1 MHRIR
6 LDRLSR
12 HQHKVDTLRKC
23 GNEQMSFHQRK
34 VIAETDTWPRP
45 KGKIGMT
52 GKLLFSFRCEAFGVK
67 HLWIR
72 EVGWCV
78 VQDVGRYDDDVS
90 FRHQIAAY
98 LDIVRSG
105 VKIPHIFLNQLVHVI
120 LRNALDGCDD
130 PFVLRWVI
138 DGTQYLQTDGR
149 QTTLYNIHPGHWYRI
164 ELVADA
170 SAHTITYW
178 AYDPTVD
185 ASPVHL
191 GTATVNSAGAFNQ
204 IQVNPTYGG
213 NGSPAAQNEF
223 FQYDHIHVRT
233 W

>member
-1 MHRIR
+1 M
-6 LDRLSR
+6 
-12 HQHKVDTLRKC
+12 Q
-23 GNEQMSFHQRK
+23 GF
-34 VIAETDTWPRP
+34 P
-45 KGKIGMT
+45 
-52 GKLLFSFRCEAFGVK
+52 
-67 HLWIR
+67 
-72 EVGWCV
+72 
-78 VQDVGRYDDDVS
+78 
-90 FRHQIAAY
+90 
-98 LDIVRSG
+98 SG
-105 VKIPHIFLNQLVHVI
+105 VGPGNVYCNLSASRLYVGFWWYVSNPWTTTTAAQKVLYLQDGAGNWV
-120 LRNALDGCDD
+120 LDMQNSND